1 MNDFDERLATCFSA
15 VFPNRSREEIVSASR
30 DSIAEWDSL
39 AAITL
44 LSLVQQ
50 EFDTDI
56 DLFDFERLGSFR
68 LILNHLQENV
78 GAAGGKAPNG

>member
-1 MNDFDERLATCFSA
+1 MNDFNERLATCFSA

-50 EFDTDI
+50 EFDTDL
-56 DLFDFERLGSFR
+56 DLFDLERLDSFR
-68 LILNHLQENV
+68 LILDHLQENV
-78 GAAGGKAPNG
+78 GAAGENAANG

>member
-1 MNDFDERLATCFSA
+1 MNEFNERLATCFSA

-50 EFDTDI
+50 EFDTDL
-56 DLFDFERLGSFR
+56 DLFDLERLDSFR
-68 LILNHLQENV
+68 LILDHLQEKV
-78 GAAGGKAPNG
+78 GAAGENAANG